1 MVIPMPRLTNLPS
14 LVRYSWD
21 EWSALYVNGE
31 LAVVGDHYHSDEYL
45 ARMLGVDERDTGDFL
60 DETGTYKGVAQTL
73 AEAEAR
79 QEARLTREAEAERL
93 MEEAKRLTELA
104 ESLRQN

>member
-1 MVIPMPRLTNLPS
+1 MTVPMPKLTNLPH
-14 LVRYSWD
+14 LVRYSSD

-45 ARMLGVDERDTGDFL
+45 ARMLEVEDRDSDDFL

-79 QEARLTREAEAERL
+79 QEARLAREAEAERL